1 VTGGETYRDRRRG
14 TILSEFEDAHL
25 PYRTHSDPDDPVA
38 IFGIASDITER
49 KERAQ
54 EITRL
59 NHLHQTVL
67 SNIRETVVVTDD
79 DGQFTYICPK
89 LLL

>member
-1 VTGGETYRDRRRG
+1 MKRIVVDGEERFY
-14 TILSEFEDAHL
+14 LSSKTPIYDIG
-25 PYRTHSDPDDPVA
+25 THSDPDDPVA
-38 IFGIASDITER
+38 IFGVASDITER

-79 DGQFTYICPK
+79 DGQFTYICPE